1 MARGHTA
8 RADRDVGDG
17 GLAGLH
23 AVEEVL
29 EVALGSGEFD
39 LRVGKKLAL
48 GEDDFPF
55 HRRGFVDF
63 LVPEFVDRFTVH
75 DEFEFTAVDMALAE
89 GAVKRDALAFD
100 VGENGAV
107 GVDEL
112 GAAFGGLPI
121 FRGADFDGAGAIH
134 AETPLGDVD
143 VVGAPVGDHAAAE
156 LPCLPPVGEIGVE
169 AARAEKRAVGDE
181 WARAAPAIPVEA
193 GLHFGGGLGVGR
205 GGIAEGD
212 VDGVDAAED
221 AVADEFAGDPEFFG
235 GALLRAGLEN
245 AFGLAGLLHE
255 LDSFVNVMGERL
267 LAVDVFASAHGGD
280 GDIGVPVIG
289 CGDDDGVDIF
299 ASDHLAKIIVGV
311 AAAVGFAGLF
321 RVRIVDA
328 FLGVQATG
336 RVDIAHREDFDVI
349 AIDKATEVAAHL
361 FAHADA
367 TDGEALARCGGL
379 RPDAARENER
389 CGEEDG
395 GALEELA
402 TGGDHRVRMTK
413 QCESER
419 NGSIEITKQ

>member
-1 MARGHTA
+1 M
-8 RADRDVGDG
+8 
-17 GLAGLH
+17 
-23 AVEEVL
+23 
-29 EVALGSGEFD
+29 
-39 LRVGKKLAL
+39 
-48 GEDDFPF
+48 
-55 HRRGFVDF
+55 
-63 LVPEFVDRFTVH
+63 
-75 DEFEFTAVDMALAE
+75 
-89 GAVKRDALAFD
+89 
-100 VGENGAV
+100 
-107 GVDEL
+107 
-112 GAAFGGLPI
+112 PI

-221 AVADEFAGDPEFFG
+221 AVADEFAGDAEFFG

-311 AAAVGFAGLF
+311 AGAIGFSGLF
-321 RVRIVDA
+321 RIRIVDA
-328 FLGVQATG
+328 FLRVQAAG
-336 RVDIAHREDFDVI
+336 RIDVAHREDFDVI
-349 AIDKATEVAAHL
+349 AIDKAAEVTAHL
-361 FAHADA
+361 FAHTDA

-413 QCESER
+413 QCESEG

>member
-1 MARGHTA
+1 M
-8 RADRDVGDG
+8 
-17 GLAGLH
+17 
-23 AVEEVL
+23 
-29 EVALGSGEFD
+29 
-39 LRVGKKLAL
+39 
-48 GEDDFPF
+48 
-55 HRRGFVDF
+55 
-63 LVPEFVDRFTVH
+63 
-75 DEFEFTAVDMALAE
+75 
-89 GAVKRDALAFD
+89 
-100 VGENGAV
+100 
-107 GVDEL
+107 
-112 GAAFGGLPI
+112 
-121 FRGADFDGAGAIH
+121 
-134 AETPLGDVD
+134 
-143 VVGAPVGDHAAAE
+143 
-156 LPCLPPVGEIGVE
+156 
-169 AARAEKRAVGDE
+169 
-181 WARAAPAIPVEA
+181 
-193 GLHFGGGLGVGR
+193 
-205 GGIAEGD
+205 
-212 VDGVDAAED
+212 
-221 AVADEFAGDPEFFG
+221 
-235 GALLRAGLEN
+235 RAGLEN

-299 ASDHLAKIIVGV
+299 AGENLAEIVVRV
-311 AAAVGFAGLF
+311 AGAVGFAGLF

-379 RPDAARENER
+379 RPDAARENKR

-413 QCESER
+413 
-419 NGSIEITKQ
+419 